1 MGDEYVYLSST
12 VKLDTPLNETLDTLS
27 VSEGQVQPIRPIFL
41 IYTFAMIEADIARL
55 QDLAVNNHAKLS
67 GQLILAQNTTNGV
80 IKLKIQVSNTTA
92 PCETCEIGI
101 NVKHNGGERKPTLKQ
116 ADKIAL
122 ITAFV
127 DEQHRFP
134 EADEVYREQNVGK
147 FWQTISKNKK
157 TYDDVAKHLPQ

>member
-12 VKLDTPLNETLDTLS
+12 VKFDTSINETLDT
-27 VSEGQVQPIRPIFL
+27 VSIAEGQVQPIRPIFL
-41 IYTFAMIEADIARL
+41 IYTFAMIQADIARL
-55 QDLAVNNHAKLS
+55 QELAVDRHSKLS
-67 GQLILAQNTTNGV
+67 GQLILAQNTPNGV
-80 IKLKIQVSNTTA
+80 IKLKIQVSNTSA

-101 NVKHNGGERKPTLKQ
+101 NVKHGGERRPTLKQ

-134 EADEVYREQNVGK
+134 EADEVYHEQNVGK

-157 TYDDVAKHLPQ
+157 TYDDVARHLTQ